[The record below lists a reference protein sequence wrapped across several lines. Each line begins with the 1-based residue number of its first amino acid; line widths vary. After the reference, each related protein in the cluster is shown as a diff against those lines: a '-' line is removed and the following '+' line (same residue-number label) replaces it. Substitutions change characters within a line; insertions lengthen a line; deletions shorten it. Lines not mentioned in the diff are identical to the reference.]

1 MAKYVIIDTNVVV
14 SAMLS
19 VHDDSAT
26 VQTLRLALKGDII
39 PLLSKDI
46 LKEYDDVLHRA
57 KFSFKEEDIK
67 NIISTL
73 EYKGIMLAPDTSNEI
88 IPDMKDLPFYELY
101 LDKEYEESYLI
112 TGNIEHF
119 PKKPNIITPRQLID
133 VLEKH
138 IEVPNERTL

>member
-1 MAKYVIIDTNVVV
+1 MAIYVIIDTNVLV

-46 LKEYDDVLHRA
+46 LIEYDDVLHRP
-57 KFSFKEEDIK
+57 KFSFKEGDIK
-67 NIISTL
+67 NIISAL
-73 EYKGIMLAPDTSNEI
+73 EDKGIMLEPDATNKI

-101 LDKEYEESYLI
+101 LDKEHDEPYLV
-112 TGNIEHF
+112 TGNLEHF
-119 PKKPNIITPRQLID
+119 PKSPNIVTPRQFVEASDKL
-133 VLEKH
+133 L
-138 IEVPNERTL
+138 TT